1 MNELMKNPLV
11 KMLLWQDLEFRT
23 SLSLTTCENRLDD
36 MGASIW
42 LSDQKKGLLTRRGTA
57 FFLKA
62 RKYSFFNQVGLS
74 GYLEQTQDGT
84 LVKYNFSPDRLF
96 SNYSLLVVLFVY
108 LLFTK
113 GYVFSFLLVAVALI
127 NADSIFSHWS
137 SWEYLEQ
144 KIRRELMHWK
154 KE

>member
-1 MNELMKNPLV
+1 MNDLIQNPLV

-42 LSDQKKGLLTRRGTA
+42 LSDQKKGLLARRRTT

-62 RKYSFFNQVGLS
+62 RKYTFFNQVGLS
-74 GYLEQTQDGT
+74 GSLQETQNGT
-84 LVKYNFSPDRLF
+84 LVKYSFSPDRLF
-96 SNYSLLVVLFVY
+96 YNYSVLAVMFVY
-108 LLFTK
+108 LLFNK
-113 GYVFSFLLVAVALI
+113 SYVFSFLLVAVALI
-127 NADSIFSHWS
+127 NAASIYSHWS
-137 SWEYLEQ
+137 SWESLEQ
-144 KIRRELMHWK
+144 KIRKELTHWK